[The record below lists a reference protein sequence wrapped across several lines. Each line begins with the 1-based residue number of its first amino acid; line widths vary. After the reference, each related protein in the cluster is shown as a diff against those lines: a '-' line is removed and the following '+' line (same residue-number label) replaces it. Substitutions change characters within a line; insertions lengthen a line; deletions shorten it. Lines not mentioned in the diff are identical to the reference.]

1 MLSLKVLIR
10 MVVVEVSL
18 VLIHLVVEVM
28 IHMLAE
34 VEEAQLNHMHL
45 PQMEEAQLHLPQME
59 EAQLNLL
66 HLPQMEEEE
75 EKLLLLI
82 LWLVILWL
90 EDVEEEIFKN

>member
-1 MLSLKVLIR
+1 
-10 MVVVEVSL
+10 
-18 VLIHLVVEVM
+18 
-28 IHMLAE
+28 MLAE